1 MPWPPP
7 MHRHERS
14 PSAARVDQV
23 WVHFTCEWKGTHTE
37 QAVLGLQH
45 HVHAGWNVI
54 GDERWDADA
63 EIDVV
68 ATEERGVTLMAAF
81 AAHPE
86 RFKGLAPTPNQVPK
100 SVWINPPIKE
110 IAKPEI
116 IILGPLNTSSS
127 NPLTCSE
134 EAPSSEPRFPR
145 QSM

>member
-1 MPWPPP
+1 MMTP
-7 MHRHERS
+7 
-14 PSAARVDQV
+14 
-23 WVHFTCEWKGTHTE
+23 HTVPHGHDR
-37 QAVLGLQH
+37 QL
-45 HVHAGWNVI
+45 
-54 GDERWDADA
+54 
-63 EIDVV
+63 
-68 ATEERGVTLMAAF
+68 TEERGVTLMAAF

-116 IILGPLNTSSS
+116 IILGPLVSRFS
-127 NPLTCSE
+127 NHLTCSE